1 MAYCV
6 VVKAQNSCKN
16 SETGLLCRLIL
27 RQAHTEA
34 HGLIVWG
41 RVLEWCLKSFWYI
54 SHPIKSMLHYGIGI
68 WLSVELDERCL
79 WLGGSHRWRRYSHRF
94 DPQISQLALLLS
106 ASQNTRPFL
115 LPPCPA
121 LQPLFFAPYQP
132 APTTSSPKTWT
143 LAFLSFIFPFFL
155 QGMILSYIFNLH
167 LISDV
172 SQSFSGSTLLVTLV
186 HLSHSIL
193 ATKYLKVNL
202 LFSHLK
208 FSF

>member
-54 SHPIKSMLHYGIGI
+54 SHPIKSMPHYGIGI

-79 WLGGSHRWRRYSHRF
+79 WWLT
-94 DPQISQLALLLS
+94 QMEVQSQVWPPDKSALLLS

-132 APTTSSPKTWT
+132 APTTWT

-193 ATKYLKVNL
+193 ATKYLNINS